1 MATKSNSPA
10 PGLNTTWRRGEPGF
24 SLLELLLTLVIIG
37 LIASLAG
44 LSVSSGRRPHQ
55 VDAALNQFADVAE
68 YAMDEAQLSGIDLGL
83 LFQRRQDDEGE
94 VFSYQWLMRD
104 GQEWRVAPFDADAYG
119 ERDLPRDLDV
129 LVEVEESFVDIPGR
143 SADRSDESKPLQPQV
158 IFYSSGEATPGM
170 MSWRERETGELL
182 WELEWDLLG
191 RLSLRRAG
199 RADDETL

>member
-1 MATKSNSPA
+1 MATKSNSHA
-10 PGLNTTWRRGEPGF
+10 PGLNTTRRRGEPGF

-143 SADRSDESKPLQPQV
+143 RAGRSDESKPLQPQV

-199 RADDETL
+199 RVDDEAL